1 MLLRNTNV
9 YGESTVL
16 NITTEDKDSCIS
28 QDIQTEDD
36 SSSSRNVLIWNNQ
49 LWTSIFSRNMENME

>member
-1 MLLRNTNV
+1 M
-9 YGESTVL
+9 L
-16 NITTEDKDSCIS
+16 NIKIEDKDSCIS

-36 SSSSRNVLIWNNQ
+36 SSSSRNVLIWINQ